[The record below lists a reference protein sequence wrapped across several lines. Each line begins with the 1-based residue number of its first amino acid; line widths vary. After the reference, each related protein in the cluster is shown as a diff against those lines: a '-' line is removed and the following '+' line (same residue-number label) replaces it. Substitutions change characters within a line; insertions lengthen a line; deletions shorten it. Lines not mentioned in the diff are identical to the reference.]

1 MFEFKVTAETRA
13 DALLITSCPMIIAA
27 SMNKMPNHN
36 LGSCDLRFAFTTDL
50 LGPTWPIRIGIAI
63 KFPQTF
69 SYRHIKCSC
78 IHIYFCSCGKLSSAI
93 SKTSHDV
100 EMVARFLTLSDVAE
114 LLNIAP
120 AQVYTLVRTG
130 ELPAIKIGARG
141 QWRVEDQAIE
151 SYIAKLY
158 SSTAEFVAQNPR

>member
-1 MFEFKVTAETRA
+1 LAT
-13 DALLITSCPMIIAA
+13 
-27 SMNKMPNHN
+27 
-36 LGSCDLRFAFTTDL
+36 
-50 LGPTWPIRIGIAI
+50 
-63 KFPQTF
+63 
-69 SYRHIKCSC
+69 
-78 IHIYFCSCGKLSSAI
+78 

-100 EMVARFLTLSDVAE
+100 EMAARFLTLSDVAE

-141 QWRVEDQAIE
+141 QWRVEDQALE

>member
-1 MFEFKVTAETRA
+1 MKKISN
-13 DALLITSCPMIIAA
+13 D
-27 SMNKMPNHN
+27 
-36 LGSCDLRFAFTTDL
+36 LG
-50 LGPTWPIRIGIAI
+50 
-63 KFPQTF
+63 
-69 SYRHIKCSC
+69 
-78 IHIYFCSCGKLSSAI
+78 
-93 SKTSHDV
+93 
-100 EMVARFLTLSDVAE
+100 MVARFLTLSDVAE

-141 QWRVEDQAIE
+141 QWRVEDQALE